1 MQVNNALHF
10 LEALMKKFAD
20 FVIRH
25 KAAVLILFLALSC
38 VCAVTSSWV
47 RINYNMADY
56 LPKDAQST
64 AALSVMKDE
73 FGGELPNA
81 RVMVHGVTVQ
91 QALDYKDKLASV
103 AGVTAVTWL
112 DDAVGSDVLTSTPV
126 AYLDQAVVGNYYKNN
141 TALFS
146 ITIASGQEKDAVAAI
161 RSLIGD
167 GNAVAGDAVNIAE
180 SQAMSVT
187 EVVKAMEILIPIVIG
202 ILLVST
208 TSWLEPLLFLISIG
222 VAVLIN
228 MGTNVFFGQI
238 SFITRTVSP
247 VLQLAVSLDYA
258 IFLLHSFREFRKD
271 NPPKTAMALAMKK
284 AVTAVA
290 ASAATTVVG
299 FLALLFMRFQ
309 VGSDLGLNLVKG
321 VILSFVSVMTFLP
334 ALTLCCCK
342 LLDKTRHRSFLPGFG
357 PVGRL
362 VTKISGLFLILAVL
376 LAVPTYLAQSHI
388 EFLYGTGSISE
399 ATRAGKDEAAIEQV
413 FGSDNMLVLLVPR
426 GDAGKEADL
435 CAALSKVRNVTNVV
449 SYATE
454 VGSEIPPEYLTAD
467 ITDSFYSAHYARI
480 ILYTDMPSEGA
491 EAFGTVKAILDTAGG
506 AYGAGTCYLAGQSA
520 TLYDMRT
527 IVSKDTVTVSIAAII
542 GIFLI
547 LLITFRSPVTPFLLV
562 FTIESAIWLNLSFA
576 YFSGQS
582 FNFIG
587 YLVISTVQ
595 LGATVD
601 YAILTTDRY
610 LRNRKEMPKKEAM
623 RRAVG
628 DNLVAILTSAAILS
642 IAGFTLE
649 ATSTNLI
656 ISQLG
661 QLLGRGTALSFLMVV
676 LVLPALLMLFDG
688 AMRKTTFF
696 SEKPRGTHTK

>member
-1 MQVNNALHF
+1 MRR
-10 LEALMKKFAD
+10 FAD
-20 FVIRH
+20 IVIRH
-25 KAAVLILFLALSC
+25 KTVVLIVFFVLAALG
-38 VCAVTSSWV
+38 AVTSSLV

-56 LPKDAQST
+56 LPKSAQST

-81 RVMVHGVTVQ
+81 RVMVHGMTVQ

-112 DDAVGSDVLTSTPV
+112 DDAVGSEVLTTTPV
-126 AYLDQAVVGNYYKNN
+126 AYLDQAVVESCYYKDN

-146 ITIASGQEKDAVAAI
+146 VTIASGQEKDAVAAI

-180 SQAMSVT
+180 TQAMSVT

-202 ILLVST
+202 ILLLST

-222 VAVLIN
+222 VAVLVN

-258 IFLLHSFREFRKD
+258 IFLLHSFREFRKG
-271 NPPKTAMALAMKK
+271 NPPETAMALAMKK

-290 ASAATTVVG
+290 SSAATTVVG

-357 PVGRL
+357 PVGHL

-376 LAVPTYLAQSHI
+376 LAAPTYLAQSHI

-399 ATRAGKDEAAIEQV
+399 STRAGRDEAAIEQV
-413 FGSDNMLVLLVPR
+413 FGSDNMLVLLVPK

-435 CAALSKVRNVTNVV
+435 CAALGKVRNVTNVV

-454 VGSEIPPEYLTAD
+454 VGSEIPPEYLSAD
-467 ITDSFYSAHYARI
+467 VTDQFYSAHYARI

-520 TLYDMRT
+520 TLYDMHT
-527 IVSKDTVTVSIAAII
+527 IVSKDTVTVNTAAII
-542 GIFLI
+542 GIILI
-547 LLITFRSPVTPFLLV
+547 LLVTFRSLVTPFLLV

-628 DNLVAILTSAAILS
+628 DNIVAILTSAAILS

-661 QLLGRGTALSFLMVV
+661 QLLGRGTALSFLMVA

-688 AMRKTTFF
+688 AMRKTTL
-696 SEKPRGTHTK
+696 KPRGTRINHKGGHT